1 LGLAVSNAQG
11 MTDEQES
18 FARCRRLAQSVMER
32 ISGGDDRAALELLR
46 PNIPISKADFDIS
59 LGKTL
64 KERQALTDRLGK
76 IVGVKLVREERVS
89 DFLYRITYA
98 EKRERHLLR
107 WQFTFYRPQNQW
119 MLNAFNWD
127 DRAML
132 LFDDGHPN

>member
-1 LGLAVSNAQG
+1 LLAAEDLRNQSWKEFQVATIELRLNCCDQICPS
-11 MTDEQES
+11 
-18 FARCRRLAQSVMER
+18 ARQTLIYLSE
-32 ISGGDDRAALELLR
+32 
-46 PNIPISKADFDIS
+46 
-59 LGKTL
+59 KTL

-98 EKRERHLLR
+98 EKARK
-107 WQFTFYRPQNQW
+107 TPASMAIYFYRPQNQW